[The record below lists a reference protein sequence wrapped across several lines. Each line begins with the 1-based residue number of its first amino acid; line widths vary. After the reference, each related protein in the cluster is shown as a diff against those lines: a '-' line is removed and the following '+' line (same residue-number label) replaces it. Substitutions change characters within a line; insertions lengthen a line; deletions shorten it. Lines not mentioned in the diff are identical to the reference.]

1 MFKANHYSLAE
12 LNAFRFSHSARSYT
26 ECASRT
32 ELLEFAH
39 DTASQ
44 EPNASPIVFG
54 EGSNTILTSNIDHPV
69 LRYTGSGLAI
79 EELTN
84 EDYVLV
90 KVEAG
95 KNWHELVLEVTASG
109 LQGIEN
115 LSLIPGTCGAAPVQ
129 NIGAYGVELSDCLLY
144 VDALHWETRT
154 IQRLTREQC
163 QFTYRDSLF
172 KQKPSE
178 YIITEIALKLNTK
191 NIPVTTYDSLAKIL
205 MDRQINNPTPKEISN
220 IVCEIRRSKL
230 PDPKIQPNAGSFFKN
245 PIVTTEKFTQ
255 ISKEYP
261 GIPSYHVDNNHR
273 KLAAG
278 WLIDIAGLKGF
289 RYKSG
294 NVAVHDKQALVLV
307 NLGGGTSSELLEL
320 AQYIRT
326 EVFNRFDILL
336 EREPVLR

>member
-26 ECASRT
+26 ECTTRA
-32 ELLEFAH
+32 ELLEYAH
-39 DTASQ
+39 DMASPVAD
-44 EPNASPIVFG
+44 ESPIVFG
-54 EGSNTILTSNIDHPV
+54 EGSNTILTSNIDRPV
-69 LRYTGSGLAI
+69 LRYTGNGLSF
-79 EELTN
+79 EKLT
-84 EDYVLV
+84 DKDVLV

-95 KNWHELVLEVTASG
+95 KNWHELVLEVTERD

-154 IQRLTREQC
+154 ILRLTGNQC

-178 YIITEIALKLNTK
+178 YIITDIALKLSTK
-191 NIPVTTYDSLAKIL
+191 NTSVTTYDSLANML
-205 MDRQINNPTPKEISN
+205 ADRQIKNPSPREISN
-220 IVCEIRRSKL
+220 LVCEIRRSKL

-245 PIVTTEKFTQ
+245 PIVTTEKYTQ
-255 ISKEYP
+255 MRQDFPE
-261 GIPSYHVDNNHR
+261 IPSYHVDENR
-273 KLAAG
+273 KKLAAG
-278 WLIDIAGLKGF
+278 WLIDTAGLKGH
-289 RYKSG
+289 RHKSG

-307 NLGGGTSSELLEL
+307 NLGGGTASELLEL
-320 AQYIRT
+320 AQYVKNT
-326 EVFNRFDILL
+326 VFELFHIEL